1 MRRLA
6 PAPKE
11 RTAPQTPTGPP
22 TAHRYAAAVRGLAVE
37 HDPTG
42 HAALVGKALARRG
55 VELEPFRV
63 VGDVRNPV
71 SDRRFPDPGE
81 FDLVVVLGAIWSV
94 YDDAT
99 IGTWIHRELDFVREA
114 HDAGAA
120 VLGVCFGGQVLSAA
134 LGGTV
139 SRAPEPEFGW
149 LSIDTDEPDGLSTG
163 PWFQWHYDRFTVP
176 EGASEIARNANG
188 SQAFRMGRSLGL
200 QFHPEVDSE
209 ILADWIAFGADELRA
224 HGIDTEDLAAETAG
238 IESAAIDRT
247 QRLVDWFLTDV
258 AEL

>member
-1 MRRLA
+1 MRA
-6 PAPKE
+6 
-11 RTAPQTPTGPP
+11 
-22 TAHRYAAAVRGLAVE
+22 LAVE

-63 VGDVRNPV
+63 VADVANPA
-71 SDRRFPDPGE
+71 SDRRFPDPGD

-99 IGTWIHRELDFVREA
+99 IGTWIHRELDFVRES
-114 HDAGAA
+114 HKAGAA

-139 SRAPEPEFGW
+139 SRAPAPEFGW
-149 LSIDTDEPDGLSTG
+149 LSIDSDEPNGLPSG

-176 EGASEIARNANG
+176 DGATEIARNANG
-188 SQAFRMGRSLGL
+188 PQAFRTGRSLGL
-200 QFHPEVDSE
+200 QFHPELDGAL
-209 ILADWIAFGADELRA
+209 LADWIGFGAEELRA
-224 HGIDTEDLAAETAG
+224 HGVDVDALAAETSG
-238 IESAAIDRT
+238 IEPEATERT
-247 QRLVDWFLTDV
+247 QRLVDWFLDDV
-258 AEL
+258 AGQNQDC